1 MKLVLAVVQRQDAGE
16 LLDSLTAQG
25 LRVTRI
31 SSEGGFLREG
41 NVTLLIAVEDRQVEP
56 LLQSVREH
64 CYTRTRYVSPLPPL
78 AGVVLHMILRPRQ
91 TLTEKYE
98 RSLEEE
104 YLRRDL
110 EEKYVCPHCQRGI
123 EPDFV
128 MCPHCHTALRRRC
141 GVCDRVVDL
150 TWSICPYCGDDGSA
164 PAAHPNYRR
173 QRSP

>member
-1 MKLVLAVVQRQDAGE
+1 MDISSLITNVVPILSILGWAIGAYTVLLWAASVLWTYRDIHSRSDDVVVQVLAVALA
-16 LLDSLTAQG
+16 LL
-25 LRVTRI
+25 
-31 SSEGGFLREG
+31 
-41 NVTLLIAVEDRQVEP
+41 
-56 LLQSVREH
+56 
-64 CYTRTRYVSPLPPL
+64 LPF

-128 MCPHCHTALRRRC
+128 ACPHCHTTLRRRC
-141 GVCDRVVDL
+141 TVCDRVVDM
-150 TWSICPYCGDDGSA
+150 TWSICPYCGDTGAA
-164 PAAHPNYRR
+164 PALSPAFRR
-173 QRSP
+173 PRPEHAELLER